1 MDELPPA
8 PVDRVAAERPQA
20 NVDNPEVYLNDSF
33 EAADALAKAKV
44 FVTRGRWTE
53 AAEVLQR
60 AIDGAGDKLVRVA
73 SGSYTGIRQHISD
86 LIARWPQPG
95 ITEYRNLF
103 ERDIEAA
110 LAGVADSRSV
120 DELLTLFE
128 RYFCTAAAAKLADTI
143 GQLAIESGDLG
154 LAEQTYRRVL
164 DRHPDAATHAPRYRA
179 MLAVLAAMRGE
190 AAALG
195 DDGEVKIRWMG
206 QDRPL
211 RDIVAEIGK
220 GFAGLKESAFGGPAD
235 RWPIF
240 GGDVG
245 RNRTASC
252 RVDDPG
258 LLWRFDLLEPQPS
271 GEQRE
276 GLEAVA
282 RGKTDSAREL
292 TVFPIAG
299 DGLVFVQRFRD
310 IVALYQN
317 TGALAWR
324 FGGDVRPSGGFD
336 YLEDAPPGWDSPTL
350 HDGRLYASLP
360 GDESPYYS
368 YETPRA
374 ISELVCL
381 DAKTGRLIWQVNQRS
396 GDDPL
401 SEVTFDSTPLVK
413 SGRVYVVGRRRRTFG
428 FEDCY
433 LYRLNASDG
442 RVEHRTHLGSA
453 STGTFGTRPATR
465 TIAAMHGDAVYV
477 CTNLGS
483 VAAVSAH
490 TGAVRWLR
498 LYDRVSFE
506 AAQAGGRTARD
517 VNPWHF
523 NPVIWD
529 GGRLICMPTDSTNL
543 VVLSAKSGE
552 ITQSIPLAQLA
563 EMEALLGVRGGVLC
577 GVGKEALCYDLT
589 AGSTRWSAALPEGS
603 RLFGRGVWAE
613 DELLVPRREG
623 LSRFRVADGRRADAS
638 WDAEGEGGNLLALPD
653 QLLAAGGGRIA
664 AYVRK
669 AEIWDA
675 LRKRMAAAP
684 SDPLP
689 AVEHA
694 EVAL

>member
-1 MDELPPA
+1 MIRAIGEPSKTQERSTPRQFLCLGFALACACIDGATLAQVDELPPEA
-8 PVDRVAAERPQA
+8 VDRVAADRPRA

-33 EAADALAKAKV
+33 EAADALAKAQV
-44 FVTRGRWTE
+44 FATRGRWTE

-103 ERDIEAA
+103 ERDIESA
-110 LAGVADSRSV
+110 LAYAADSHSV
-120 DELLTLFE
+120 DELIPLFE

-164 DRHPDAATHAPRYRA
+164 DHHPDAATHAPRYRA
-179 MLAVLAAMRGE
+179 MLAILAAMRGDT
-190 AAALG
+190 AALA

-220 GFAGLKESAFGGPAD
+220 GFAGLKEPMSAD

-258 LLWRFDLLEPQPS
+258 LLWRFDLMEPQPS

-292 TVFPIAG
+292 TIFPIVG
-299 DGLVFVQRFRD
+299 DGLVFVQRYRD

-350 HDGRLYASLP
+350 HDGRLCASLP
-360 GDESPYYS
+360 GYESPY
-368 YETPRA
+368 
-374 ISELVCL
+374 
-381 DAKTGRLIWQVNQRS
+381 
-396 GDDPL
+396 
-401 SEVTFDSTPLVK
+401 
-413 SGRVYVVGRRRRTFG
+413 
-428 FEDCY
+428 
-433 LYRLNASDG
+433 
-442 RVEHRTHLGSA
+442 
-453 STGTFGTRPATR
+453 
-465 TIAAMHGDAVYV
+465 
-477 CTNLGS
+477 
-483 VAAVSAH
+483 
-490 TGAVRWLR
+490 
-498 LYDRVSFE
+498 
-506 AAQAGGRTARD
+506 
-517 VNPWHF
+517 
-523 NPVIWD
+523 
-529 GGRLICMPTDSTNL
+529 
-543 VVLSAKSGE
+543 
-552 ITQSIPLAQLA
+552 
-563 EMEALLGVRGGVLC
+563 
-577 GVGKEALCYDLT
+577 
-589 AGSTRWSAALPEGS
+589 
-603 RLFGRGVWAE
+603 
-613 DELLVPRREG
+613 
-623 LSRFRVADGRRADAS
+623 
-638 WDAEGEGGNLLALPD
+638 
-653 QLLAAGGGRIA
+653 
-664 AYVRK
+664 
-669 AEIWDA
+669 
-675 LRKRMAAAP
+675 
-684 SDPLP
+684 
-689 AVEHA
+689 
-694 EVAL
+694 